1 MNKKKIV
8 SILSAA
14 LVLIGASL
22 ATFAAEPAEIVNFD
36 QMQIVAQQTI
46 EIPSGNPKVSKT
58 QTTTKYDNGMKTV
71 ETLTV
76 TQLTEDTSGKVFRA
90 GAMEHKSISKN
101 FSIYNSSS
109 QHIGVNTVNCTF
121 AYDGKKASCIS
132 KSHTVTANPTQ
143 GYRAVTGSIEA
154 KNVFGG
160 KVKVTASGQ
169 LILRSNENF
178 KADAEAVVTCD
189 KKGNVK

>member
-22 ATFAAEPAEIVNFD
+22 ATFAAEPAEIVSFD
-36 QMQIVAQQTI
+36 QMQIVDQQII
-46 EIPSGNPKVSKT
+46 EIPSDNPNVSKT

-76 TQLTEDTSGKVFRA
+76 TQLTGDTSGKVLRA
-90 GAMEHKSISKN
+90 GAMEHKSISKD
-101 FSIYNSSS
+101 FSIYNSSN

-121 AYDGKKASCIS
+121 AYDGSKASCVS
-132 KSHTVTANPTQ
+132 KSHTVKANPTQ
-143 GYRAVTGSIEA
+143 GYRAVKGSITA
-154 KNVFGG
+154 KSLLGG
-160 KVKVTASGQ
+160 KVQVTANGQ
-169 LILRSNENF
+169 LILISNENF
-178 KADAEAVVTCD
+178 KADAKAVVTCD
-189 KKGNVK
+189 KNGNVK